1 MDEQID
7 VLLNIKLYS
16 LRRNHL
22 EDLTLQDLKE
32 VIYHTKWLISV
43 PASLSRIAS
52 DISSI
57 TINDIADYY
66 SQKRENGIDDLESE
80 LLSEELW

>member
-22 EDLTLQDLKE
+22 ENLTLQELKE
-32 VIYHTKWLISV
+32 VIYHTKWLINV
-43 PASLSRIAS
+43 PDSLSKIAS

-66 SQKRENGIDDLESE
+66 SKKRENDIGDLESE
-80 LLSEELW
+80 LLSEEVW